1 MRLLEIYKGLYSKFG
16 PQHWWPVTEE
26 GETVPAYKKRSHL
39 TEQQK
44 LEICAGAIL
53 TQNTDWKNV
62 VRALENLNKAK
73 MLSCKKI
80 AATRKEKIALLVRS
94 SGYYNQKADRLKKFC
109 SYIQKNYD
117 GNLKE
122 FFSKPLPEL
131 RAELLSLH
139 GIGNETADDIILYAA
154 EKPSFVVD
162 AYTKRF
168 VERFYAK
175 QNIGYVEVKSFFEQQ
190 LPKDVALFN
199 EFHALLVEHGK
210 HYCRK
215 KPLCSECFF
224 KTNCRFCY
232 QINQSKVQVKESTCP
247 V

>member
-16 PQHWWPVTEE
+16 PQYWWPVTKE
-26 GETVPAYKKRSHL
+26 GETRPTYKKRGHL

-44 LEICAGAIL
+44 FEICAGAIL
-53 TQNTDWKNV
+53 TQNTYWKNAML
-62 VRALENLNKAK
+62 ALEKLNKAK
-73 MLSCKKI
+73 MLSCEKI
-80 AATRKEKIALLVRS
+80 AAARKKKIALLVRS
-94 SGYYNQKADRLKKFC
+94 SGYYNQKTEKLKKFC
-109 SYIQKNYD
+109 SYIQKNYEGD
-117 GNLKE
+117 LKE

-131 RAELLSLH
+131 HAELLSLH

-162 AYTKRF
+162 AYTLRF

-175 QNIGYVEVKSFFEQQ
+175 QGMGYVEVKAFFESQ
-190 LPKDVALFN
+190 LPKDVQLFN

-210 HYCRK
+210 RSCRK

-224 KTNCRFCY
+224 KTNCRF
-232 QINQSKVQVKESTCP
+232 NK
-247 V
+247 

>member
-1 MRLLEIYKGLYSKFG
+1 MLNSFG
-16 PQHWWPVTEE
+16 QQHWWPVTEE
-26 GETVPAYKKRSHL
+26 GEIRPTYKKRSHL

-44 LEICAGAIL
+44 FEICAGAIL
-53 TQNTDWKNV
+53 TQNTDWKN
-62 VRALENLNKAK
+62 AMLAFENLNKAK

-80 AATRKEKIALLVRS
+80 ANAKQAKIASLIRS
-94 SGYYNQKADRLKKFC
+94 SGYYHQKTEKLKKFC
-109 SYIQKNYD
+109 SYIQKNYE

-139 GIGNETADDIILYAA
+139 GIGNETADDIVLYAA

-162 AYTKRF
+162 AYTLRF

-175 QNIGYVEVKSFFEQQ
+175 QGIGYVEVKQFFESQ
-190 LPKDVALFN
+190 LPMGVQLFN

-210 HYCRK
+210 RYCGK
-215 KPLCSECFF
+215 QPLCSECFF
-224 KTNCRFCY
+224 KTNCRF
-232 QINQSKVQVKESTCP
+232 NK
-247 V
+247 

>member
-1 MRLLEIYKGLYSKFG
+1 MEPIQIYKKLFSEFDQ
-16 PQHWWPVTEE
+16 QHWWPVTEE
-26 GETVPAYKKRSHL
+26 GETTPTYKKRSHL

-44 LEICAGAIL
+44 FEICAGAIL
-53 TQNTDWKNV
+53 AQNTDWKNV
-62 VRALENLNKAK
+62 MKALENLNKAK

-80 AATRKEKIALLVRS
+80 AAARKEKIALLVRS
-94 SGYYNQKADRLKKFC
+94 SGYYNQKAGRLKKFC
-109 SYIQKNYD
+109 SYIQKNYE

-154 EKPSFVVD
+154 EKPCFVVD
-162 AYTKRF
+162 AYTLRF

-175 QNIGYVEVKSFFEQQ
+175 QGVGYVEVKAFFESQ
-190 LPKDVALFN
+190 LPKNVQLFN

-210 HYCRK
+210 RYCRK

-224 KTNCRFCY
+224 KTNCRF
-232 QINQSKVQVKESTCP
+232 NK
-247 V
+247 

>member
-1 MRLLEIYKGLYSKFG
+1 MLSEFG
-16 PQHWWPVTEE
+16 EQHWWPVTER
-26 GETVPAYKKRSHL
+26 GETKPTYKKRGAL
-39 TEQQK
+39 TEQQRF
-44 LEICAGAIL
+44 EICTGAIL
-53 TQNTDWKNV
+53 AQNTGWKNV
-62 VRALENLNKAK
+62 MNALENLNKAK

-80 AATRKEKIALLVRS
+80 AAARKEKIALLVRS
-94 SGYYNQKADRLKKFC
+94 SGYFNQKADRLKKFC
-109 SYIQKNYD
+109 SYIQKNYE
-117 GNLKE
+117 GRLEN
-122 FFSKPLPEL
+122 FFAKPLPEL

-175 QNIGYVEVKSFFEQQ
+175 QGMGYVEVKAFFEEQ
-190 LPKDVALFN
+190 LLKDVQLFN

-210 HYCRK
+210 RYCRK

-224 KTNCRFCY
+224 KTNCRF
-232 QINQSKVQVKESTCP
+232 NK
-247 V
+247 